1 MNSLWKKSIRELS
14 YLGADFTELELEL
27 MSDDSEDE
35 RDDVRLDN
43 CTLEELMESSQRHSS
58 IVMILTKVKD
68 FFNLLKS
75 YNPNIFILKNN

>member
-1 MNSLWKKSIRELS
+1 
-14 YLGADFTELELEL
+14 

-58 IVMILTKVKD
+58 IVMILTDDEIPLGVTEESGDELESSEDEKVEED
-68 FFNLLKS
+68 FFEDEE
-75 YNPNIFILKNN
+75 

>member
-14 YLGADFTELELEL
+14 YLGADFTELEL

-68 FFNLLKS
+68 LFN
-75 YNPNIFILKNN
+75 

>member
-14 YLGADFTELELEL
+14 YLGEDFTELEL

-68 FFNLLKS
+68 
-75 YNPNIFILKNN
+75 Y

>member
-14 YLGADFTELELEL
+14 YLGEDFTELEL

-58 IVMILTKVKD
+58 IVMILTKEKD
-68 FFNLLKS
+68 FFN
-75 YNPNIFILKNN
+75 

>member
-1 MNSLWKKSIRELS
+1 
-14 YLGADFTELELEL
+14 

-58 IVMILTKVKD
+58 IVMILTDDEIPLEVTEESGDELESSEDEKVEED
-68 FFNLLKS
+68 FFEDEE
-75 YNPNIFILKNN
+75 

>member
-14 YLGADFTELELEL
+14 YLGSDFTELEL

-68 FFNLLKS
+68 FFN
-75 YNPNIFILKNN
+75 

>member
-14 YLGADFTELELEL
+14 YLGEDFTELEL

-68 FFNLLKS
+68 FFN
-75 YNPNIFILKNN
+75 